1 MLFYQ
6 VNKGNSNKQ
15 FGKSSKSKM
24 YYVEKELFTEKNVKN
39 TM

>member
-6 VNKGNSNKQ
+6 VNKGNSGKQ

-24 YYVEKELFTEKNVKN
+24 YYVEKRIVY
-39 TM
+39 